1 MITYKGWDN
10 YFDEF
15 ISGDSVRIA
24 KHGHF
29 TSRATI
35 PYYKRVTQP
44 SKKVINSLHNSI
56 MGDPLEQIMK
66 ERNTK
71 SQLTKAVN
79 SKSKVKESQ
88 DE

>member
-1 MITYKGWDN
+1 
-10 YFDEF
+10 
-15 ISGDSVRIA
+15 
-24 KHGHF
+24 
-29 TSRATI
+29 
-35 PYYKRVTQP
+35 
-44 SKKVINSLHNSI
+44 